1 MLLKNSK
8 LKGKDGVSEIH
19 VGDEK
24 KEVFC
29 DMTTD
34 EGGWTVIQKRI
45 NGCTDFYKTWSEY
58 KKGFGNPNTNYWIG
72 NDAIHILTE
81 KKEQVLRVQL
91 LSFDGEEAH
100 AVYSNFHVGDE
111 DSEYKLTVSGY
122 NGTAGDSLDLHDGM
136 TFATKDRDFE
146 GCAVEKH
153 GAWWYTPQS
162 CHYSNLNGEYA
173 GSALLRDRYMVWYH
187 WKSKFVAL
195 KGTSMMVRP
204 NKLGGIHQRISE
216 CN

>member
-1 MLLKNSK
+1 MYYIMQSK
-8 LKGKDGVSEIH
+8 IYDRLSLH
-19 VGDEK
+19 VN
-24 KEVFC
+24 V
-29 DMTTD
+29 
-34 EGGWTVIQKRI
+34 EGYHLCSISV
-45 NGCTDFYKTWSEY
+45 
-58 KKGFGNPNTNYWIG
+58 
-72 NDAIHILTE
+72 
-81 KKEQVLRVQL
+81 
-91 LSFDGEEAH
+91 
-100 AVYSNFHVGDE
+100 
-111 DSEYKLTVSGY
+111 
-122 NGTAGDSLDLHDGM
+122 GDSLDLHDGM